1 MINFA
6 SMKQEFKIERK
17 PIMDLVSAITAE
29 IAQKN
34 DIDADELWAS
44 ASDYVKLDV
53 HWNEAII
60 ELEKHLVKFVTPS
73 ARIVPLA
80 EVGDYTLTLS
90 LNDFWPV
97 KYIPLVVNMLQEYF
111 IHHLLACWLASFH
124 MEITTKDYKSL
135 WPIDLKN
142 IMATLLRSEFS
153 SLQTERVADLAY
165 SHDDGSTCGP
175 QYTQHV
181 QDSAPID
188 THWDDAAAFFHLE
201 KSNNKKIYG

>member
-1 MINFA
+1 MQI
-6 SMKQEFKIERK
+6 FKIERE

-44 ASDYVKLDV
+44 VSDYVKLDV

-60 ELEKHLVKFVTPS
+60 ELEKHLVKFVNPS
-73 ARIVPLA
+73 SRIVPLA
-80 EVGDYTLTLS
+80 KVGDYTLSLT

-97 KYIPLVVNMLQEYF
+97 KYASLVINMLQEYF

-124 MEITTKDYKSL
+124 IEITTKDYKSL

-142 IMATLLRSEFS
+142 IMSTLLRSEFS
-153 SLQTERVADLAY
+153 SLQTSHVADLADY
-165 SHDDGSTCGP
+165 HEDGSTCGP
-175 QYTQHV
+175 QFTQHV
-181 QDSAPID
+181 QDSTPVD
-188 THWDDAAAFFHLE
+188 THWDEVEAFLHR
-201 KSNNKKIYG
+201 KPNNKKIYG